1 MTLSGSVLVVCTGN
15 VCRSPYVERRLR
27 HELAGTGIEV
37 TSAGTGALVGRDMD
51 PSSRDLLERAGVD
64 AAGFTARALTPELVS
79 GSDLVIAAAREHRAA
94 AARLAPA
101 ALRRT
106 LTLTDLADLLD
117 GVSAQEVVDAG
128 VPGSWV
134 RQVAAV
140 AVSRRG
146 LVAARQ
152 EAVDIT
158 DPIGQGPAVFA
169 RMATE
174 VEAALARVV
183 PVLRGATSTPGSSP
197 RRP

>member
-1 MTLSGSVLVVCTGN
+1 MTPAGSVLVVCTGN

-37 TSAGTGALVGRDMD
+37 ASAGTSALVGRDMD
-51 PSSRDLLERAGVD
+51 ISSRELLEHVGVD
-64 AAGFTARALTPELVS
+64 AAGFTARALTAELVS
-79 GSDLVIAAAREHRAA
+79 GADLVVAAAREHRAA
-94 AARLAPA
+94 AARLAPS

-106 LTLTDLADLLD
+106 LTLTDLADLLE
-117 GVSAQEVVDAG
+117 GVTPAEVEAAQ

-134 RQVAAV
+134 RQVASV

-152 EAVDIT
+152 DHVDIT

-169 RMATE
+169 RMAAE
-174 VEAALARVV
+174 VDDALARVA
-183 PVLRGATSTPGSSP
+183 PVLRGVPATP
-197 RRP
+197 